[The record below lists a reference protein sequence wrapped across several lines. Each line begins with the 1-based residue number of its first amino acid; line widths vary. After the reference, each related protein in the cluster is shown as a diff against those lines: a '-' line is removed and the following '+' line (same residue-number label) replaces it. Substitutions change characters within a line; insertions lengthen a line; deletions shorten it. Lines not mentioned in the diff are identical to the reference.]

1 MIYCEDNLIC
11 IIYEKAEKSKNNNER
26 ATRASKKKL
35 QKPRKETQNTKKCY
49 HSSKSKKVTS
59 NPAAKVVLLL
69 KTNEEPKA
77 ALQRMGT
84 DVDFKAQDKEYD
96 VPNIFTP
103 RRATSQ
109 ITIRFSTPT
118 LCAPC
123 HPLSPCIQHRSFPK
137 SHVI

>member
-1 MIYCEDNLIC
+1 MSFAKITSLC
-11 IIYEKAEKSKNNNER
+11 I
-26 ATRASKKKL
+26 TRASKKKL

-123 HPLSPCIQHRSFPK
+123 HPLSPCIQHRSSPK
-137 SHVI
+137 FLLTSPLTSLSSARTQ